1 MTEYKIKKGENRL
14 DFEVIPYVRISDVS
28 IVKEGDKII
37 ANFKVTPTV
46 DNNVRQVGL
55 FGHPDFIVG
64 NQYALDRATVDVN
77 ESFNGQTRE
86 YRLELGTG
94 AFDAGEPCYFRVG
107 AIVDVANSKY
117 NYAPSVKLDL

>member
-1 MTEYKIKKGENRL
+1 M
-14 DFEVIPYVRISDVS
+14 RISDVS